1 MSTDDP
7 NRKASGHK
15 KLLVNSEQRLESRAH
30 SKGGRPMSQSAP
42 GIYVPAACQL
52 CAFLKCE
59 LLLSEGG
66 WAAAAAG
73 V

>member
-1 MSTDDP
+1 
-7 NRKASGHK
+7 
-15 KLLVNSEQRLESRAH
+15 
-30 SKGGRPMSQSAP
+30 MSQSAP